1 MFEERIITFDGSPE
15 LVDLVGATILTSS
28 NDYAG
33 VHHAARALAE
43 DFGRVT
49 KGDASPFQIIDENR
63 VDGPRLSAPS
73 SIIVGSI
80 DSCQLLQGLERSGQI
95 NTDSIRGRWESFIT
109 SVVQKPF
116 SGCEKALVIAGSDK
130 RGAIFGAYTLSS
142 QIGVSP

>member
-1 MFEERIITFDGSPE
+1 MFEERIITFDDSPE
-15 LVDLVGATILTSS
+15 LVNLVGATILTSS
-28 NDYAG
+28 KDYKG

-63 VDGPRLSAPS
+63 IDGLRLSTPS

-80 DSCQLLQGLERSGQI
+80 DSCRLLQDLEKSGQI
-95 NTDSIRGRWESFIT
+95 NTDSIRGKWESFIT
-109 SVVQKPF
+109 AVVEKPY

-130 RGAIFGAYTLSS
+130 RGAIFGAYTLSN